1 MPGFAGLMG
10 FLQEILGILEVSQMP
25 QLLKLAWQ
33 SVEPRPRR
41 VGVKTQE
48 EDWEKGG
55 REHRHLWER
64 LSACY
69 FCHLQEFANFK
80 VVSAQREKM
89 PLQSQGCLEATVGP
103 GEVTGRHGEG
113 QAWEEVSWGWRV
125 WGRSG
130 G

>member
-1 MPGFAGLMG
+1 MD
-10 FLQEILGILEVSQMP
+10 FLQEILGIRGVSQMP
-25 QLLKLAWQ
+25 QLLELAWQ
-33 SVEPRPRR
+33 SVEPRW

-48 EDWEKGG
+48 EDWEKRG
-55 REHRHLWER
+55 RERRHLWER

-89 PLQSQGCLEATVGP
+89 PLQSQGCLEAGVGP

-113 QAWEEVSWGWRV
+113 QAWEGVS
-125 WGRSG
+125 
-130 G
+130 